1 MKIRYLTLW
10 IFTCALLICVYV
22 LLKRE
27 PVLMCVGILI
37 VVGISFKISYEV
49 MASFRRSVEERAK
62 SILEETKKIQNMRS
76 EFVANASHE
85 LKTPLTSI
93 SGFIETLQS
102 GAVEDEETRN
112 KFINIIGAFPN
123 ASAPRVVWLGVG
135 EGGKALKNLAERV
148 DFVSGECG
156 FPLEKRAFKAH
167 LSIAR
172 SKEGDRVPAPLL
184 FLLENLPPLVWRCGS
199 FSLMQSELTREGPI
213 YTPVEVYLLD

>member
-102 GAVEDEETRN
+102 GAVEDEET
-112 KFINIIGAFPN
+112 K
-123 ASAPRVVWLGVG
+123 
-135 EGGKALKNLAERV
+135 
-148 DFVSGECG
+148 
-156 FPLEKRAFKAH
+156 
-167 LSIAR
+167 
-172 SKEGDRVPAPLL
+172 
-184 FLLENLPPLVWRCGS
+184 
-199 FSLMQSELTREGPI
+199 QI
-213 YTPVEVYLLD
+213 YKYNG